1 MEDMAELTIQLQ
13 RNNPRGGLELRV
25 SLVSDED
32 SLPLE
37 HERLHRALVLGI
49 LPRLDLDEPGEVHVW
64 REKPALEPALG

>member
-1 MEDMAELTIQLQ
+1 MAELTIQLH
-13 RNNPRGGLELRV
+13 RDGSGGGLEIRV

-49 LPRLDLDEPGEVHVW
+49 LPSLDLQRPGAVDVS